1 MSGGRKNIRAAE
13 RTELLAPACD
23 KEGLIA
29 VFHAGADAVYLG
41 GEQFGA
47 RAYANNFSKEDLLWS
62 LDYAHIHGKKICLAV
77 NTLLK
82 DKELWGQL
90 YDYIEPFY
98 EAGLDAVIVQ
108 DYGVLSFLKKH
119 FPGLALHASTQ
130 MTVTDLSGALY
141 LKEQGVSRVVLA
153 RELSAEEIRE
163 IKEVSQMEIEVFIHG
178 ALCYCYSGQCLLSS
192 MIGGRS
198 GNRGRCAQPCRLSYQ
213 ILTGKSQKG
222 TYPLSLKDLCT
233 VEQLPTLL
241 EMGVDSLKI
250 EGRMKRPEYA
260 AGVTEIYRKYMDR
273 YFREEFSSGDKIEP
287 KDREQ
292 LLALGNRGG
301 FTKGYL
307 FCQNGRE
314 MITQGTAS
322 FSAPSGETIDQEMK
336 EKHIGKQLKEPVT
349 GYFLAKVG
357 EEIQLTVTN
366 QEHAVTVKG
375 GIAEEA
381 KKAAADSKQV
391 EKILLQTGTTP
402 FQFQTLKVELEGN
415 CFLPVREVKELRR
428 RALGKLEA
436 QILLPMRRQ
445 IGQKVSKKTADFS
458 WDMEEKTPGGKIKQ
472 DGKVVLHAAA
482 ETMEQFHVIIKTPEI
497 HRVYVDS
504 HLLGETKQEAAR
516 RLGQIIEEGRAHQ
529 KELYLNLPKIYRK
542 QNRDGCLWLAGQ
554 WLDAGGE
561 GLLLQNINEFGA
573 LKALYPAEK
582 LVLAP
587 SLYQFNQESWR
598 FFRQQGIK
606 EFFAPVELKE
616 TELRHLERKNMELLI
631 YGYQPLMVSAQCLK
645 KTENRCGTGQR
656 AEALLDRR
664 QKIFRVKS
672 FCRECYSV
680 LYNSL
685 PLSLLKQR
693 TALLSLRAR
702 AYCLSFTFET
712 KEETEEIL
720 KEYVASFCYGREI
733 PQKKEREYTNGHF
746 KRGVE

>member
-241 EMGVDSLKI
+241 EMEVDSLKI

-375 GIAEEA
+375 GIQYSNLM
-381 KKAAADSKQV
+381 AARIKGKTWGFIGDQPEIGISGGLSHPEQV
-391 EKILLQTGTTP
+391 GMYQGVGAPEPTSEDMVNPQRIDKDVNTG
-402 FQFQTLKVELEGN
+402 
-415 CFLPVREVKELRR
+415 VKGSFHKMEW
-428 RALGKLEA
+428 AIPLG
-436 QILLPMRRQ
+436 
-445 IGQKVSKKTADFS
+445 VSYEYKN
-458 WDMEEKTPGGKIKQ
+458 
-472 DGKVVLHAAA
+472 VVLDVRYMIGLSKVPRHSR
-482 ETMEQFHVIIKTPEI
+482 ED
-497 HRVYVDS
+497 RVHNS
-504 HLLGETKQEAAR
+504 CTSITLGV
-516 RLGQIIEEGRAHQ
+516 RL
-529 KELYLNLPKIYRK
+529 
-542 QNRDGCLWLAGQ
+542 
-554 WLDAGGE
+554 
-561 GLLLQNINEFGA
+561 
-573 LKALYPAEK
+573 
-582 LVLAP
+582 
-587 SLYQFNQESWR
+587 
-598 FFRQQGIK
+598 
-606 EFFAPVELKE
+606 
-616 TELRHLERKNMELLI
+616 
-631 YGYQPLMVSAQCLK
+631 
-645 KTENRCGTGQR
+645 
-656 AEALLDRR
+656 
-664 QKIFRVKS
+664 
-672 FCRECYSV
+672 
-680 LYNSL
+680 
-685 PLSLLKQR
+685 
-693 TALLSLRAR
+693 
-702 AYCLSFTFET
+702 
-712 KEETEEIL
+712 
-720 KEYVASFCYGREI
+720 
-733 PQKKEREYTNGHF
+733 
-746 KRGVE
+746 